1 MKIAV
6 APSSFK
12 GSLSA
17 LRVALIIKDAI
28 NSIYKNVEVIPI
40 PVSDGGE
47 GLVDNLEFLLNVE
60 RITTQ
65 VNNPLMHKL
74 NADYAVLN
82 NETVILEM
90 ASASGLTLLKNDERN
105 PLITTTFGTGELL
118 KDAIERG
125 FNNILIGA
133 GGSAT
138 CDCGV
143 GTLTA
148 LGFNFTK
155 HDKTPIYPS
164 GKYLNEIDSLDINN
178 ISSNLI
184 ETKIKVLCDVTNEV
198 SGENGTAA
206 VFAKQKGASVKEIY
220 ELENN
225 VNSFVD
231 FTEKILNLE
240 NTNIQYSGAAGG
252 LAYGLHYYANAELT
266 SGIDFF
272 LNLIDFKNRVKDCN
286 LIITGEGFFDNQTLS
301 SKAPVGVARIAKESG
316 IPLMIICGDYD
327 EKAKSNFRN
336 YFKYFLSLKSYNNDR
351 DELISK
357 AEHYL
362 RSLIIDFFNH
372 YEFN

>member
-1 MKIAV
+1 LKIAV

-28 NSIYKNVEVIPI
+28 NSVNKNVEVIPI

-47 GLVDNLEFLLNVE
+47 GLVYNLELLLNVE

-82 NETVILEM
+82 SETAILEM
-90 ASASGLTLLKNDERN
+90 ASASGLTLLNEDERN

-118 KDAIERG
+118 KDAIKRG
-125 FNNILIGA
+125 FKNIFIGA

-143 GTLTA
+143 GALTA
-148 LGFNFTK
+148 LGFNFSK
-155 HDKTPIYPS
+155 HGKTPIYPS
-164 GKYLNEIDSLDINN
+164 GQHLNEIDSLHMDDI
-178 ISSNLI
+178 ISNLT

-206 VFAKQKGASVKEIY
+206 VFAKQKGATEKEIN

-231 FTEKILNLE
+231 FTEKFLDLE

-252 LAYGLHYYANAELT
+252 LAYGLHYYANAELI

-286 LIITGEGFFDNQTLS
+286 LIISGEGLFDNQTLS
-301 SKAPVGVARIAKESG
+301 SKAPFGVAKIAKELG

-327 EKAKSNFRN
+327 ERAKSNFCN
-336 YFKYFLSLKSYNNDR
+336 YFKYFLSLKSFNNNR

-362 RSLIIDFFNH
+362 RSLIIDFFND